1 MQLTQISNKLISTVN
16 NKYRYIFLALGGLL
30 TGLMLVF
37 TKLGFFE
44 WITMIPVGIV
54 VLVRAS
60 DRAVRL
66 RSLYFDGL
74 IFFYAYYLVC
84 YHWFVYLYPLEF
96 IDGMTK
102 GAALA
107 VVILAWFGLSLLQT
121 LMGGC
126 VFVFA
131 GILFRC
137 RLCERFALLRPF
149 VAAALWAV
157 FEWSQ
162 TIGWWGVPWGR
173 LPIGQS
179 KYLVGLQTASY
190 LGSYFVTFLI
200 VAVNFLLAYAL
211 ICHTKWKRGVILAAS
226 LLVFQYGAGTLIW
239 FTTDIEDGKAIKVAC
254 IQGNISS
261 SDKWSDD
268 SEIKTTEVYTR
279 LVAKAAEEGAELV
292 VLPETAF
299 PYDFDSDQYAYFNKT
314 FGDIS
319 KRYGIYVLVGAYTQE
334 GEKDSLNSLI
344 CYAPSGERLDTVYSK
359 QHLVPFGEYVPLR
372 PLIETL
378 IPPLAELVL
387 SSDDIDAGEGANVIE
402 TGEFAIGALICF
414 DSIYE
419 ELTYDSVRNGAE
431 LICLATNDSW
441 FSDSAA
447 LYMHNAQAQIRAI
460 ESGRYVTRA
469 ANTGIS
475 TVITPRGEVISML
488 DPLVEGN
495 VYATVYARSA
505 DTVCVHIGNTFVWI
519 LFASLIGVFADGLVN
534 KLKTSKKND
543 KKA

>member
-1 MQLTQISNKLISTVN
+1 MIYSIIISRNSDHS
-16 NKYRYIFLALGGLL
+16 IFLR
-30 TGLMLVF
+30 
-37 TKLGFFE
+37 K
-44 WITMIPVGIV
+44 
-54 VLVRAS
+54 
-60 DRAVRL
+60 
-66 RSLYFDGL
+66 
-74 IFFYAYYLVC
+74 
-84 YHWFVYLYPLEF
+84 
-96 IDGMTK
+96 
-102 GAALA
+102 
-107 VVILAWFGLSLLQT
+107 
-121 LMGGC
+121 
-126 VFVFA
+126 
-131 GILFRC
+131 
-137 RLCERFALLRPF
+137 
-149 VAAALWAV
+149 
-157 FEWSQ
+157 
-162 TIGWWGVPWGR
+162 
-173 LPIGQS
+173 
-179 KYLVGLQTASY
+179 
-190 LGSYFVTFLI
+190 
-200 VAVNFLLAYAL
+200 
-211 ICHTKWKRGVILAAS
+211 
-226 LLVFQYGAGTLIW
+226 
-239 FTTDIEDGKAIKVAC
+239 
-254 IQGNISS
+254 SS
-261 SDKWSDD
+261 SIIPK
-268 SEIKTTEVYTR
+268 
-279 LVAKAAEEGAELV
+279 
-292 VLPETAF
+292 
-299 PYDFDSDQYAYFNKT
+299 
-314 FGDIS
+314 
-319 KRYGIYVLVGAYTQE
+319 
-334 GEKDSLNSLI
+334 
-344 CYAPSGERLDTVYSK
+344 LDTVYSK